1 MPLTPP
7 YSLLTRTAKGSQL
20 TIEEMDGN
28 LLWLS
33 TTLSGSINSIT
44 GSLGISGS
52 NIEIVTSL
60 FNLFSETL
68 ITGSVTINPNSI
80 PNPISGSY
88 TLGGSVTFNGDLT
101 IASGSELII
110 PAGVAFTLNGA
121 LINNGDLVNSGSYI
135 NLAPTSPYMTL
146 SVLGN
151 VSASAYYGDGS
162 NLTGITAATASYSFF
177 AVSASYAVSASHE
190 IIKEVSSS
198 YADFAVTA
206 SYVDLVAGPNVT
218 INRVGTSFEISS
230 SGGGGSAFPYT
241 GSAVITGSLVVTGS
255 SVLSG
260 SVTLNDITYPTTDG
274 DNGDIIY
281 TNGAGVLTFDK
292 TKVCAPVKN
301 VSGGTLYK
309 GTPVHASSSIG
320 NANEVIAASASV
332 ASTMPATFVL
342 AQDLADEEEGL
353 GIVTGFLNGV
363 DTSAFEEGQV
373 VYVGE
378 NGGYTNVKPS
388 GSNLIQNLG
397 IITKVAVNGSGYIYG
412 AGRSNDTPNLLHNQI
427 FFGSG
432 SDQQYQIHIS
442 GALDST
448 VINNITASG
457 NISASGNIYANTG
470 SFEYVYSNIYEG
482 SGSGTVVNIE
492 GDVSASGYI
501 SASYFVGDGSQ
512 LQNLPASAAFP
523 YTGSAIITGSI
534 EITGS
539 VNSTVTVGVRS
550 QGLVQITDDDT
561 ASVLPAYNTTGS
573 INGMFLNSGSNVPI
587 SFVGTTEIPSFGGLT
602 GGGFIMNSGSSVWS
616 AGGQYTL
623 GGTFTQLYYDPDGL
637 NFPGAYTMQVGQ
649 DNIGE
654 DRLILQKT
662 EPTGEGIQLK
672 TSNLTEGF
680 VLNHSFSNSS
690 ASLFKVFNSG
700 STTTIFDVTEAGTIA
715 YRPIGTHNT
724 DFTCSVS
731 GNAASGNG
739 YGGHYVRVTGNIT
752 CSIQPNSVVSIPI
765 GVEFEFFQTD
775 VAQLYF
781 ESASGVTLNS
791 KDGALKLTGQFS
803 AATLKKVDTD
813 EWDLIGDLS

>member
-7 YSLLTRTAKGSQL
+7 YSLLTRTEKGSQL

-33 TTLSGSINSIT
+33 TTMSGSINSIT

-292 TKVCAPVKN
+292 TKVFAPVKN

-309 GTPVHASSSIG
+309 GTPVHASSSVG

-332 ASTMPATFVL
+332 ALTMPATFVL

-397 IITKVAVNGSGYIYG
+397 IITKVDASNGSGYIYG

-492 GDVSASGYI
+492 GDISASGYI

-550 QGLVQITDDDT
+550 QGLIQITDGDT
-561 ASVLPAYNTTGS
+561 ASVLPAYNATGS

-587 SFVGTTEIPSFGGLT
+587 SFVGTTEIPSFGGLA
-602 GGGFIMNSGSSVWS
+602 GGGFVMNSGSSVWV
-616 AGGQYTL
+616 AGGQYTP
-623 GGTFTQLYYDPDGL
+623 GGTFTQLYYDPNGL
-637 NFPGAYTMQVGQ
+637 NFPGAYNVQLGQ
-649 DNIGE
+649 NNIGE
-654 DRLILQKT
+654 DSLTLQKT

-680 VLNHSFSNSS
+680 VLNHSFSNPS
-690 ASLFKVFNSG
+690 ASLFKVRDSG
-700 STTTIFDVTEAGTIA
+700 SIDTIFDVTEAGTQA
-715 YRPIGTHNT
+715 YRPIRTLNT
-724 DFTCSVS
+724 DFT
-731 GNAASGNG
+731 ASAVGFG
-739 YGGHYVRVTGNIT
+739 YYGRVVGGIT
-752 CSIQPNSVVSIPI
+752 CSIQPNSIVSIPT

-781 ESASGVTLNS
+781 QSASGVTLNS
-791 KDGALKLTGQFS
+791 KGGALKLTGQFS

>member
-151 VSASAYYGDGS
+151 VSASAYYGNGS

-230 SGGGGSAFPYT
+230 SGGGGTIDT
-241 GSAVITGSLVVTGS
+241 GSFATTGSNSFVGSQVITGSLT
-255 SVLSG
+255 LSN
-260 SVTLNDITYPTTDG
+260 T
-274 DNGDIIY
+274 
-281 TNGAGVLTFDK
+281 
-292 TKVCAPVKN
+292 
-301 VSGGTLYK
+301 
-309 GTPVHASSSIG
+309 
-320 NANEVIAASASV
+320 
-332 ASTMPATFVL
+332 
-342 AQDLADEEEGL
+342 
-353 GIVTGFLNGV
+353 
-363 DTSAFEEGQV
+363 
-373 VYVGE
+373 
-378 NGGYTNVKPS
+378 
-388 GSNLIQNLG
+388 
-397 IITKVAVNGSGYIYG
+397 
-412 AGRSNDTPNLLHNQI
+412 
-427 FFGSG
+427 
-432 SDQQYQIHIS
+432 
-442 GALDST
+442 
-448 VINNITASG
+448 
-457 NISASGNIYANTG
+457 IYANTG

-539 VNSTVTVGVRS
+539 VNSNVTVGVRS
-550 QGLVQITDDDT
+550 QGLIQITDDDT
-561 ASVLPAYNTTGS
+561 ASILPAYNTTW
-573 INGMFLNSGSNVPI
+573 F
-587 SFVGTTEIPSFGGLT
+587 
-602 GGGFIMNSGSSVWS
+602 
-616 AGGQYTL
+616 Y
-623 GGTFTQLYYDPDGL
+623 
-637 NFPGAYTMQVGQ
+637 
-649 DNIGE
+649 
-654 DRLILQKT
+654 
-662 EPTGEGIQLK
+662 
-672 TSNLTEGF
+672 
-680 VLNHSFSNSS
+680 
-690 ASLFKVFNSG
+690 
-700 STTTIFDVTEAGTIA
+700 
-715 YRPIGTHNT
+715 
-724 DFTCSVS
+724 
-731 GNAASGNG
+731 
-739 YGGHYVRVTGNIT
+739 
-752 CSIQPNSVVSIPI
+752 
-765 GVEFEFFQTD
+765 
-775 VAQLYF
+775 
-781 ESASGVTLNS
+781 
-791 KDGALKLTGQFS
+791 
-803 AATLKKVDTD
+803 
-813 EWDLIGDLS
+813 